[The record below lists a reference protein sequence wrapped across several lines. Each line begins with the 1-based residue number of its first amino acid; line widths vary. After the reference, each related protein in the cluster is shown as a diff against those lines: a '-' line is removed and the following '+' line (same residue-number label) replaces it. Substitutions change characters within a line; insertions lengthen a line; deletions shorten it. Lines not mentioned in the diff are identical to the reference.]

1 MMDKSALGIPSPPMI
16 ITRIAMEE
24 GWRCVVVMCTI
35 QCVMKDGLT
44 TMLQL
49 SVGIWAMALPT
60 TVS

>member
-1 MMDKSALGIPSPPMI
+1 MMDKFGLGIPSLPMI
-16 ITRIAMEE
+16 MTRIPMEE

-44 TMLQL
+44 MMLQL
-49 SVGIWAMALPT
+49 SVGILVMALPT